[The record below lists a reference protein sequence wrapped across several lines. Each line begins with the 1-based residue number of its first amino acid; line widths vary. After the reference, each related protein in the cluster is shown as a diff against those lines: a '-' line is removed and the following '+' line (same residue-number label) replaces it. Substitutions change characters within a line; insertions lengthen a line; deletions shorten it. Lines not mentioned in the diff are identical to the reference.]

1 MIRINLLPVRE
12 LRKKASLQRQGMMLG
27 VAAGM
32 GAVLALCVHLKL
44 GADVVAG
51 QRRLQGARAELAK
64 LEEMRKK
71 VDEFRAEREA
81 IERKL
86 KVIADL
92 EKARK
97 APVRLLDEIA
107 TRIPRRMW
115 LRKVALDRGEL
126 ALEGV
131 SLDAEIVAA
140 FLTSLEESPLISEV
154 ELGETALKETDGL
167 KLNTFQIDS
176 RYVHA
181 GSAEPRA
188 AKGAGAARPPAGRPQ
203 AHAK

>member
-12 LRKKASLQRQGMMLG
+12 QRKKASLQRQGTMLG
-27 VAAGM
+27 M
-32 GAVLALCVHLKL
+32 AVGL
-44 GADVVAG
+44 GALLAIGVHIKLNAEVKAG
-51 QRRLQGARAELAK
+51 QRKIQEARAELVK

-71 VDEFRAEREA
+71 VEEFRSEREA

-115 LRKVALDRGEL
+115 LRKVVLDRGQLE
-126 ALEGV
+126 LEGV

-154 ELGETALKETDGL
+154 ELGETALKETEGL

-176 RYVHA
+176 RYLHVGAFDTAPA
-181 GSAEPRA
+181 GP
-188 AKGAGAARPPAGRPQ
+188 GGARPAAGRPAQ
-203 AHAK
+203 RPK

>member
-12 LRKKASLQRQGMMLG
+12 QRKKASLKRQGVMLG
-27 VAAGM
+27 VAAGL
-32 GAVLALCVHLKL
+32 GALLALGVHLKL
-44 GADVVAG
+44 GSDVQAG
-51 QRRLQGARAELAK
+51 QRRIQEARAELAK

-71 VDEFRAEREA
+71 VDEFRAEREG

-86 KVIADL
+86 KVIDDL

-115 LRKVALDRGEL
+115 LRKLVLNQGALL
-126 ALEGV
+126 LEGV

-140 FLTSLEESPLISEV
+140 FLTSLEDSPLISQV
-154 ELGETALKETDGL
+154 ELGETALRETEGL
-167 KLNTFQIDS
+167 KLNTFKVES
-176 RYVHA
+176 RYLHV
-181 GSAEPRA
+181 SALDATPTQRS
-188 AKGAGAARPPAGRPQ
+188 GVRPQ
-203 AHAK
+203 AAQRNPR